1 MKVLY
6 FFDILEGNF
15 MKCYIKLKKKEI
27 EEKIASLRQIYKGIK
42 ISVYCLNK
50 EKFFLCSKNFNESLN
65 SVLNEYFRIERN
77 TYNDLVNSVW
87 SNVKKSFENLT
98 KNRLNVLNNFWSIF
112 EYKITTEFIYVF
124 EKFEFI
130 KSIIKREKPDIIY
143 ISQKDKYFYK
153 FLKKELNLT
162 NIKFLFLKSQ
172 IDYLYHK
179 INSLST
185 RIYEFLIDFKNFLS
199 LEFKSRKR
207 RRLKPDDNCYIG
219 ISVPGSYD
227 DSIDLISVTNQ
238 LERENI
244 KYNYIRGIY
253 DIAPTFKNMKFKWAL
268 FCHLK
273 FNFNRLFE
281 KSNKKNEI
289 IRYIRPS
296 LKEYTLAC
304 LKDIFFN
311 ELIRIIYVIEAYSNV
326 IESSDYKVII
336 ILNEFGEIG
345 KITNYLGNKYGIQ
358 IYFIPYCGI
367 PRRESDVTPHLSDII
382 CVYGELDKIYLTEKG
397 VNSDKILIRGSPKY
411 DSVMRKSFQY
421 LTQLKD
427 HFTGRIHVISDKKKK
442 ILLTT
447 NPISN
452 KSNRVILNT
461 VTNVVKKLRGVQ
473 LIVKL
478 HPNQNG
484 FFIRNTL
491 KELNCNVII
500 IKDVDIF
507 KILKTADLV
516 LINPESSVILDSMI
530 IGTPVVLLDFTNKR
544 LYFSAK
550 NPCYNEKYLRITK
563 NEEQLYQILK
573 DLISSNLK
581 LEEYKNSIKRN
592 LNLFNYRKN
601 NYSSSQQI
609 VSDLKNFLK
618 ANN

>member
-15 MKCYIKLKKKEI
+15 LKYYIKLKKKEV
-27 EEKIASLRQIYKGIK
+27 EEKIESLRHIYKGIK
-42 ISVYCLNK
+42 MSVYCLNK
-50 EKFFLCSKNFNESLN
+50 GKFFLCSKNFNESIN
-65 SVLNEYFRIERN
+65 SVLNEYFHIERN

-87 SNVKKSFENLT
+87 SNVKNSFENLT
-98 KNRLNVLNNFWSIF
+98 KNRLNVLNNFWSIM
-112 EYKITTEFIYVF
+112 EYKITTEFMYVF
-124 EKFEFI
+124 EKIEFI
-130 KSIIKREKPDIIY
+130 KSIIKRENPDIIY

-179 INSLST
+179 INGFIT
-185 RIYEFLIDFKNFLS
+185 RIYEFLIDFKNVLS
-199 LEFKSRKR
+199 FEFKSRKR
-207 RRLKPDDNCYIG
+207 RKLKPDDKCYIG
-219 ISVPGSYD
+219 ISAPGNLIY
-227 DSIDLISVTNQ
+227 SIDLISLTNQ
-238 LERENI
+238 LKRENI
-244 KYNYIRGIY
+244 KYKYIRGIY
-253 DIAPTFKNMKFKWAL
+253 DIVPTFRNMKFKYAL
-268 FCHLK
+268 LCYLK
-273 FNFNRLFE
+273 FNFKHFFE
-281 KSNKKNEI
+281 NSRNKNEI
-289 IRYIRPS
+289 IKYINFS
-296 LKEYTLAC
+296 LKDY
-304 LKDIFFN
+304 FFN
-311 ELIRIIYVIEAYSNV
+311 MLIEIFLEEIIRILYIIEAMGNLIKSSNF
-326 IESSDYKVII
+326 KVIV
-336 ILNEFGEIG
+336 ILNEFGPEG
-345 KITNYLGNKYGIQ
+345 KITYYISNNYGIPV
-358 IYFIPYCGI
+358 YFIPYCGI

-447 NPISN
+447 NPISS

-478 HPNQNG
+478 HPIQNG

-530 IGTPVVLLDFTNKR
+530 MGTPVVLLDFTNKR

-592 LNLFNYRKN
+592 LNLFIYRKN

-618 ANN
+618 